1 VKEEEMGEGK
11 TRDVTMASS
20 LRRVRLPSP
29 SPSLRAAAPRPSLRA
44 PTVPARRGLAT
55 PSGAQ
60 VRRAFGRL
68 PGVFTALLAV
78 GVCTTGFGLCVPVL
92 I

>member
-1 VKEEEMGEGK
+1 VVGRGREAK
-11 TRDVTMASS
+11 TRDVIRMASS
-20 LRRVRLPSP
+20 LRRVHLP
-29 SPSLRAAAPRPSLRA
+29 SPSLRTCRARPSLRV
-44 PTVPARRGLAT
+44 PTVPAQRGLAT

-78 GVCTTGFGLCVPVL
+78 GVCTTGFGLCVQ
-92 I
+92 